1 MFILSAVS
9 ILISME
15 VFEQYAS
22 KDTSFKQ
29 SEELVDTDVSAT
41 IILGFWP
48 LKQMN
53 YPPNV
58 PYQAYQQWEL
68 GKDFTLTFG
77 VTQYKNVQESVVL
90 TEKDEHLEISHSNVG
105 KVSFQKL
112 TGKWGYT
119 YKISANLIQIK
130 QPFNPFVKI
139 EFNEDIPDKDIP
151 DLDLFI
157 TSEQNSLGN
166 VIYDWRDGKKIMMNK
181 VKGFLFLELEPK
193 KVVKLKNC
201 QEKSFQE
208 CFHSKLISEDYS
220 KCPRKCF
227 GVSSYWNAEP
237 LCNTSEEFRCSY
249 GIAEKIAKDRS
260 SEKCFPSCTQ
270 INFEILNS
278 YHEDM
283 DRPDSKRNITIRY
296 LISND
301 MIKVEEEYLIND
313 FVKMLGS
320 IGGTLGMCIGF
331 SFLGVATILLQYL
344 ESFSMT
350 ISRTAPD
357 IEHGVIQ
364 NNSIIEVKSKKNVNK
379 WFS

>member
-1 MFILSAVS
+1 
-9 ILISME
+9 ME

-29 SEELVDTDVSAT
+29 SEELVGKDVSPT

-48 LKQMN
+48 LKQMT

-58 PYQAYQQWEL
+58 PYQAYHQWEL

-77 VTQYKNVQESVVL
+77 VTQYKNVQESIVL
-90 TEKDEHLEISHSNVG
+90 TENGEQLEISHSNVG
-105 KVSFQKL
+105 KVTFQKL

-119 YKISANLIQIK
+119 YKISANLIHIK

-139 EFNEDIPDKDIP
+139 EFSEDIPDEDIP

-201 QEKSFQE
+201 QEISYQE

-220 KCPRKCF
+220 KCPRKCY
-227 GVSSYWNAEP
+227 GVSSYRNAKP
-237 LCNTSEEFRCSY
+237 LCNTSEEFMCSY

-260 SEKCFPSCTQ
+260 SEKCLPSCTQ
-270 INFEILNS
+270 VNFETLNS

-283 DRPDSKRNITIRY
+283 DQPDSKRNITIRY

-301 MIKVEEEYLIND
+301 IIKVEEEYLIND

-344 ESFSMT
+344 ERFSMSV
-350 ISRTAPD
+350 SRVAPD

-364 NNSIIEVKSKKNVNK
+364 NDSVIKVKSK
-379 WFS
+379 